1 MEKRY
6 QVFISSTFNDLQEER
21 KEVMQAL
28 LKLNCM
34 PAGMELFPAANEEQ
48 LKMIKKVID
57 ECDYYVLIIA
67 GRYGSIDEK
76 TGKSYTQLEYE
87 YALEIGKPIIAF
99 VHKDPGKILSQHCES
114 DESKRKK
121 LEEFKEFVQNKLVN
135 YWGDPKELSNAVILS
150 MINLIR
156 DYPAVGW
163 VKATNIF
170 DEEKMQDM
178 IRIQKENSELQKENL
193 ELKQKLSER
202 KDGTKESERYKK
214 WKIEFDIKINEIF
227 PEETMTREQKI
238 ILENSIL
245 ELKDYINNSSN
256 FDSMVLDKIENLLIN
271 GLKTYDNLT
280 REYIKFLKQLS
291 WADLNVLL
299 QSDNIYPY
307 LNFNSPLQDRIFFVA
322 LKLNEQKLKDYPL
335 EIIEKSVEHLMKL
348 RIFDGDLY
356 VGGGV
361 IYVKTN
367 LCDNLVKLIEG
378 ILTQK

>member
-6 QVFISSTFNDLQEER
+6 QVFISSTFQDLQEER

-87 YALEIGKPIIAF
+87 YALEIEKPIIAF
-99 VHKDPGKILSQHCES
+99 VHKDPGRIPIQYCENN
-114 DESKRKK
+114 EEKRKK
-121 LEEFKEFVQNKLVN
+121 LEEFKEIVQNKLVN
-135 YWGDPKELSNAVILS
+135 YWVDSKELNNAVILS

-156 DYPAVGW
+156 DYPAIGW

-170 DEEKMQDM
+170 DDEKMQDM

-291 WADLNVLL
+291 WVDLSVLL
-299 QSDNIYPY
+299 QSENVHEDLSI
-307 LNFNSPLQDRIFFVA
+307 SHSSLQDKIFFVA
-322 LKLNEQKLKDYPL
+322 VNLKNQKLIDYPF
-335 EIIEKSVEHLMKL
+335 EIIKKSVEYLMKL
-348 RIFDGDLY
+348 RIFDEDLY
-356 VGGGV
+356 SKDGL

-367 LCDNLVKLIEG
+367 LSENLVKLIKKEF
-378 ILTQK
+378 